1 MELKKR
7 ITKLR
12 RKIIRVGK
20 TSKAVILPEDWLT
33 WVEERFGEVPSEVDI
48 EVDEELKIK
57 PVIRAELAA
66 VAK

>member
-1 MELKKR
+1 VVNVP
-7 ITKLR
+7 LR

-33 WVEERFGEVPSEVDI
+33 WVEEKFGEAPSEVDI

>member
-1 MELKKR
+1 VVNVP
-7 ITKLR
+7 LR

-20 TSKAVILPEDWLT
+20 TSRAVILPEDWLT
-33 WVEERFGEVPSEVDI
+33 WVEEKFGVVPSEVDI

>member
-1 MELKKR
+1 VVNVP
-7 ITKLR
+7 LR

-20 TSKAVILPEDWLT
+20 TSRAVILPEDWLT

-66 VAK
+66 VVK